1 MKSYQQI
8 KIDQKCNAKAIQPP
22 VKGAIFAKI
31 PNFQL
36 FLSENQAE
44 QIELGISS
52 GSSSSVELQTVND
65 QLCDGQTVIY
75 NQEYIYPG
83 NNDLKI
89 FLRDS

>member
-1 MKSYQQI
+1 MELSVKWTIFDQNTQFFII
-8 KIDQKCNAKAIQPP
+8 KW
-22 VKGAIFAKI
+22 F
-31 PNFQL
+31 F
-36 FLSENQAE
+36 SENQAE

-52 GSSSSVELQTVND
+52 VSSSSVELQTVND

-89 FLRDS
+89 FLRQLNEA